1 MDHATTITWFALGV
15 LTKRRYD
22 MLLKRFGN
30 LADALAEL
38 NETVLQELG
47 CKPETIT
54 QTLQRKEKL
63 QPTASASGGLRGP
76 GIEEYAERLERAGIA
91 MINIEDDLYPAML
104 KEIGDPP
111 VFLSYRGDLSL
122 LTRPCLGIVGS
133 RNMSSYGK
141 RVVESWVP
149 EIAGNGVVTVSGL
162 ALGIDAAV
170 ASSTIA
176 AGGKTVAVLGH
187 GLARM
192 YPPSNAGLAREI
204 IEKGGLLLSE
214 FPLDIAPDRYTFPA
228 RNRII
233 AGLSRGVLVIE
244 AGAESGALIT
254 ADLSIDYGREAFAV
268 PGSIFSELS
277 AGCHTILSRG
287 EAKIALSAR
296 EVLQDIRVLPMTQ
309 CTQCASP
316 PEDSTERR
324 IWEQLTGVPQSIS
337 DLVESCRLDT
347 SCIGATLTT
356 LEIAGRARSVD
367 GMWVRG

>member
-1 MDHATTITWFALGV
+1 MDHSTAITWFALGV

-30 LADALAEL
+30 LVEALSGL
-38 NETVLQELG
+38 NETMLQELG
-47 CKPETIT
+47 CKAETVT

-63 QPTASASGGLRGP
+63 QIAQ
-76 GIEEYAERLERAGIA
+76 YAERLEQAGIA
-91 MINIEDDLYPAML
+91 MISIEDDLYPAML

-122 LTRPCLGIVGS
+122 LSRPCLGIVGS

-141 RVVESWVP
+141 RIVDSWVP
-149 EIAGNGVVTVSGL
+149 EITGNSVVTVSGL

-187 GLARM
+187 GLARI

-204 IEKGGLLLSE
+204 IEKGGLILSE
-214 FPLDIAPDRYTFPA
+214 FPLDIAPDKYTFPA

-233 AGLSRGVLVIE
+233 AGLSRGVLVVE
-244 AGAESGALIT
+244 AGEGSGALIT
-254 ADLSIDYGREAFAV
+254 ADLAIDYGREAFAV

-277 AGCHTILSRG
+277 AGCHAILSRG

-296 EVLQDIRVLPMTQ
+296 EVLQDIGVLPMTQ
-309 CTQCASP
+309 SVIHSPP
-316 PEDSTERR
+316 PEDPLQRQ
-324 IWEQLTGVPQSIS
+324 IWEALTGVPQRIS
-337 DLVESCRLDT
+337 DLVESCALDA

-367 GMWVRG
+367 GMWVRA